1 MNIPQL
7 VKEKILEIDKNA
19 EVILFGS
26 RARGD
31 FHEESDWDF
40 LVLLD
45 EKGSV
50 SRSKKSDLR
59 NHLFDLQLDT
69 LQCISL
75 IVKNKEEWGNYIN
88 TSLYR
93 NIKKEG
99 VFITEIEKI
108 IASNSDCLDD

>member
-40 LVLLD
+40 LVLLNIAKD
-45 EKGSV
+45 VGW
-50 SRSKKSDLR
+50 SKKFEIYDHINDLEIE
-59 NHLFDLQLDT
+59 T
-69 LQCISL
+69 EQCIGLL
-75 IVKNKEEWGNYIN
+75 IKGKKEWQKYLH
-88 TSLYR
+88 SRLYK
-93 NIKKEG
+93 NIKNDG
-99 VFITEIEKI
+99 IKI
-108 IASNSDCLDD
+108 

>member
-40 LVLLD
+40 LVFLY
-45 EKGSV
+45 EIRTEGPERSV
-50 SRSKKSDLR
+50 LYLGEPEPIIVAVKCSV
-59 NHLFDLQLDT
+59 LF
-69 LQCISL
+69 
-75 IVKNKEEWGNYIN
+75 
-88 TSLYR
+88 
-93 NIKKEG
+93 
-99 VFITEIEKI
+99 
-108 IASNSDCLDD
+108 